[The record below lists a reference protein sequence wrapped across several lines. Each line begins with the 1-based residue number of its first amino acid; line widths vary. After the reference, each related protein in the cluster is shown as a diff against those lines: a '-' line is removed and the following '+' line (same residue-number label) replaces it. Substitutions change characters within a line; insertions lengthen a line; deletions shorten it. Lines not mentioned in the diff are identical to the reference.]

1 VLKKL
6 APALFVFLWSTGF
19 IGVKYGIPYAPP
31 FYFVAIRMAI
41 AALLLFIAL
50 AFLRKSQ
57 PFTKAIFLP
66 STLIGLTL
74 HGAYLGG
81 CFFAVSRGLPAGIT
95 ALIVSLQPVLVSL
108 FAAKYLNEPLSSRA
122 IFGLAL
128 GLTGLFVVVLPRINS
143 TEANSISLI
152 AISACVVGLL
162 GGTSG
167 TILQKKFGGAIPTL
181 AGTSIQYAAT
191 ALVLLTLALVFEQ
204 PEIQWTP
211 KFIGALAWLV
221 IALSF
226 GAILLLFFLLS
237 HGSAAKV
244 SSLYYLVPAVTAV
257 EAYFF
262 FDEQVSP
269 VSILGTLITVIGVW
283 LVVGKQKETPTAK
296 NSGEGF
302 LTT

>member
-1 VLKKL
+1 MLKRV
-6 APALFVFLWSTGF
+6 APALFVLLWSTGF

-41 AALLLFIAL
+41 ASLLLFIAL

-57 PFTKAIFLP
+57 PITKTIFLP

-81 CFFAVSRGLPAGIT
+81 CFFAVSRGLPAGVT

-108 FAAKYLNEPLSSRA
+108 FAARFLNEPLSARA
-122 IFGLAL
+122 ISGLAL
-128 GLTGLFVVVLPRINS
+128 GLAGLFVVVIPRINMS
-143 TEANSISLI
+143 GANSISLI

-167 TILQKKFGGAIPTL
+167 TILQKKYGGGIPTL

-191 ALVLLTLALVFEQ
+191 ALVLLALALIFEQ
-204 PEIQWTP
+204 PKIKWTP
-211 KFIGALAWLV
+211 EFIGALAWLV
-221 IALSF
+221 VALSF
-226 GAILLLFFLLS
+226 GAILLLFFLLE
-237 HGSAAKV
+237 HGSAASV
-244 SSLYYLVPAVTAV
+244 SSLYYLVPAATAI

-262 FDEQVSP
+262 FDEHVSP
-269 VSILGTLITVIGVW
+269 VSIFGTLITVIGVW

-296 NSGEGF
+296 KSGEGF
-302 LTT
+302 STT

>member
-1 VLKKL
+1 MLKKA
-6 APALFVFLWSTGF
+6 APGLFVLLWSTGF

-41 AALLLFIAL
+41 AALLLFVAL
-50 AFLRKSQ
+50 TFLRKSQ
-57 PFTKAIFLP
+57 PITKAIILP

-108 FAAKYLNEPLSSRA
+108 FAAKYLNEHLDKRA
-122 IFGLAL
+122 IAGLAL
-128 GLTGLFVVVLPRINS
+128 GLIGLFVVVIPRIKM
-143 TEANSISLI
+143 TGANSISI
-152 AISACVVGLL
+152 ISITACVVGLL

-167 TILQKKFGGAIPTL
+167 TILQKKYGGAIPTL

-191 ALVLLTLALVFEQ
+191 AILLLTLALIFEK
-204 PEIQWTP
+204 PEIEWTP

-226 GAILLLFFLLS
+226 GAILLLFFLLA
-237 HGSAAKV
+237 HGSAASV
-244 SSLYYLVPAVTAV
+244 SSLYYLVPAATAV

-262 FDEQVSP
+262 FDEHVSL
-269 VSILGTLITVIGVW
+269 VSVLGTVITVIGVW
-283 LVVGKQKETPTAK
+283 LVVGKSKEVRK
-296 NSGEGF
+296 
-302 LTT
+302 

>member
-1 VLKKL
+1 
-6 APALFVFLWSTGF
+6 
-19 IGVKYGIPYAPP
+19 
-31 FYFVAIRMAI
+31 MAI

-57 PFTKAIFLP
+57 PITKAIILP

-74 HGAYLGG
+74 HGAYLSG

-108 FAAKYLNEPLSSRA
+108 FAAKYLDEHLDKRA
-122 IFGLAL
+122 IAGLVL
-128 GLTGLFVVVLPRINS
+128 GLIGLFVVVIPRINM
-143 TEANSISLI
+143 TGANSISI
-152 AISACVVGLL
+152 ISITACVVGLL

-167 TILQKKFGGAIPTL
+167 TILQKKYGGAIPTL

-191 ALVLLTLALVFEQ
+191 AVLLLTLALIFEK
-204 PEIQWTP
+204 PEIEWTP

-237 HGSAAKV
+237 HGSAASV
-244 SSLYYLVPAVTAV
+244 SSLYYLVPAATAI

-262 FDEQVSP
+262 FDEHVSL
-269 VSILGTLITVIGVW
+269 VSVLGTGITVIGVW
-283 LVVGKQKETPTAK
+283 LVVGKHKETPAAK
-296 NSGEGF
+296 
-302 LTT
+302 

>member
-41 AALLLFIAL
+41 AALLLFIAI

-57 PFTKAIFLP
+57 PITKAIFLP

-95 ALIVSLQPVLVSL
+95 ALIVSLQPVLVSI
-108 FAAKYLNEPLSSRA
+108 FAAKYLNEPLDKRA
-122 IFGLAL
+122 IAGLML
-128 GLTGLFVVVLPRINS
+128 GLIGLFVVVIPRINM
-143 TEANSISLI
+143 TGANSISVISI
-152 AISACVVGLL
+152 AACIIGLL

-167 TILQKKFGGAIPTL
+167 TILQKKYGGAIPTL

-191 ALVLLTLALVFEQ
+191 ALVLLTLALIFEQ
-204 PEIQWTP
+204 PEIEWTP
-211 KFIGALAWLV
+211 KFFGALAWLV

-237 HGSAAKV
+237 HGSAASV
-244 SSLYYLVPAVTAV
+244 SSLYYLVPAATAV

-262 FDEQVSP
+262 FDEHVSL
-269 VSILGTLITVIGVW
+269 VSVLGTVITVIGVW
-283 LVVGKQKETPTAK
+283 LVVGKSKEVRK
-296 NSGEGF
+296 
-302 LTT
+302 

>member
-1 VLKKL
+1 MLKKA
-6 APALFVFLWSTGF
+6 APGLFVFLWSTGF

-31 FYFVAIRMAI
+31 FYFITIRMAV
-41 AALLLFIAL
+41 AAFLLFIAV

-57 PFTKAIFLP
+57 PITKAIILP

-81 CFFAVSRGLPAGIT
+81 CFFAVSRGLPASIT

-108 FAAKYLNEPLSSRA
+108 FAAKYLNEPLDKRA
-122 IFGLAL
+122 IVGLAL
-128 GLTGLFVVVLPRINS
+128 GLIGLFVVVIPRLNM
-143 TEANSISLI
+143 TGVNSISVISI
-152 AISACVVGLL
+152 AACVVGLF

-167 TILQKKFGGAIPTL
+167 TILQKKYGGAIPTL

-191 ALVLLTLALVFEQ
+191 AILLLTFALIFEK
-204 PEIQWTP
+204 PEIEWTP
-211 KFIGALAWLV
+211 KFIGALTWLV

-237 HGSAAKV
+237 HGSAASV
-244 SSLYYLVPAVTAV
+244 SSLYYLVPAATAI

-262 FDEQVSP
+262 FDEHVSTIS
-269 VSILGTLITVIGVW
+269 VLGTLITVIGVW
-283 LVVGKQKETPTAK
+283 LVVGNSKEVRK
-296 NSGEGF
+296 
-302 LTT
+302 